1 MFCQVCG
8 LTYSALRT
16 GETFASVRR
25 MMFVATDDTTQW
37 VYKRRRCVLRFWRKL
52 KEMLWDEHRGLC
64 EQWEREERVAAT
76 KAKKSMKRPSKT
88 SPKSSPSVSSARRA
102 RGSPATR
109 KGKVARGSLANTTGR
124 ASTSEMRSSSPPS
137 LPQSPQSSTGLATPI
152 NVPAPGPSGWTLPN
166 VPAPGPS
173 EWTVP
178 GETGRIRWNFDSLA
192 VDEERT
198 LPEGVTFKKARW
210 GVRNYME
217 RHPGV
222 KIALR
227 EVDGLLQAKRL
238 A

>member
-102 RGSPATR
+102 RGSPVTR

-152 NVPAPGPSGWTLPN
+152 N